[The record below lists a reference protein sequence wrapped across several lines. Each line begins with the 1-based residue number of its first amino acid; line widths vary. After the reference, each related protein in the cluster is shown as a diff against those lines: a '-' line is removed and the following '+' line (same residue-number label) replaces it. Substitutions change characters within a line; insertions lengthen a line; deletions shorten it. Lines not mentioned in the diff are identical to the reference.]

1 MHWCY
6 NNRCCLPPMLSL
18 SFTGILGNTPDPGV
32 PDSGSYPTQNLTPVP
47 YAIQALN
54 ATTATTVTA
63 ATSANSAAAANIVGT
78 LALSQVQS
86 AVVTNNQTGVKSF
99 ELVGSSR
106 SVSANCAG
114 LRPIGPIAR
123 APDLDSNAPLGN
135 RGSSRRRP
143 RIPSLLQ
150 SPCEDEFALLYFEA
164 PSSLLPFDM

>member
-32 PDSGSYPTQNLTPVP
+32 PGSGSYPTQNLTPVP

-54 ATTATTVTA
+54 ATTATTVTT

-78 LALSQVQS
+78 LALSQVQG

-123 APDLDSNAPLGN
+123 APDRFKCATGKPGFKRTETADSVFA
-135 RGSSRRRP
+135 SVTRRR
-143 RIPSLLQ
+143 
-150 SPCEDEFALLYFEA
+150 
-164 PSSLLPFDM
+164 